1 MNVDLDSWDAIIISL
16 IIGLLFIFM
25 VLTKDV
31 GYVLQKLV
39 EISLFGLI
47 TGYFIKKLVAKG

>member
-47 TGYFIKKLVAKG
+47 TGYFIKKLVSKG